1 MRRARD
7 SAHDNSV
14 EEHAELALL
23 LGHLADPIRKPE
35 AAERMVRCA
44 RRNRV
49 RRAARLDHR
58 VEGALPAV
66 ANPDVE
72 TRLLHADIASHNP
85 GQLDVADD
93 LEARVVAVDPELL
106 HGRYA

>member
-7 SAHDNSV
+7 GAHDNSV

-49 RRAARLDHR
+49 RRAARLEHR
-58 VEGALPAV
+58 IEGALPAV

>member
-1 MRRARD
+1 VRRARD
-7 SAHDNSV
+7 GAHDNSV

-49 RRAARLDHR
+49 RRAARLEHR
-58 VEGALPAV
+58 IEGALPAV